1 MATVVMVPVVMV
13 DLVAAAKV
21 MAVSRAVVVVV
32 L

>member
-1 MATVVMVPVVMV
+1 VVMVPVVV

>member
-1 MATVVMVPVVMV
+1 VSKVVPVVMV

-21 MAVSRAVVVVV
+21 MAASQAAVVVV